1 MSDIPSAHSVQMLQT
16 VEIKVDTWHE
26 LLQKAWIFI
35 NNMIYLY
42 LMLYFDVS
50 KKSEQGCRE
59 YEKKTLNL
67 TIKYGYKGNYI
78 LGYNVAK
85 PGTVE

>member
-1 MSDIPSAHSVQMLQT
+1 
-16 VEIKVDTWHE
+16 
-26 LLQKAWIFI
+26 
-35 NNMIYLY
+35 MIYLY

-50 KKSEQGCRE
+50 KKSEQDFRE

-67 TIKYGYKGNYI
+67 TTKHRYKGNYI
-78 LGYNVAK
+78 LGYNVTK

>member
-1 MSDIPSAHSVQMLQT
+1 
-16 VEIKVDTWHE
+16 
-26 LLQKAWIFI
+26 
-35 NNMIYLY
+35 MIYLY